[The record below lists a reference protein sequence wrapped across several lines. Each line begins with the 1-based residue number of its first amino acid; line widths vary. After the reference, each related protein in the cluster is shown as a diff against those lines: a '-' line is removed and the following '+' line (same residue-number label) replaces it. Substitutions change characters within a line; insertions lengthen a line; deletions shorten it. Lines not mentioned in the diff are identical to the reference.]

1 MACIAAAGVQNT
13 LFENHLGNCG
23 ADVALEIV
31 SQLVGENF
39 AEKSLV
45 NFQ

>member
-1 MACIAAAGVQNT
+1 
-13 LFENHLGNCG
+13 LGNCG

-31 SQLVGENF
+31 SQLVCENL